1 MNEQIKEA
9 FDQVRAEEALKQR
22 TRVYLW
28 KKTRGY
34 TRRRTASYRS
44 LVPAVA
50 CFFLV
55 LFGGYWLYFLP
66 TAAISIDV
74 NPSIELNVNR
84 FDKVVSVHAWNDD
97 GQALADTLQVKYLDY
112 TAAVEQVLQ
121 SETVS
126 ALLEDDA
133 VVSIGVIGGND
144 GQSQRVLAGVEAC
157 TAGQGNAYCYCAH
170 PDEVE
175 AAHEAGLSYGKYR
188 AFLELQALDPTVT
201 VEEVQ
206 GMTMREIRDR
216 IDALSG
222 DTGGQAQTNTG
233 ATGQGQ
239 IGSGG
244 SGHHSEQGGHGH
256 GWQENSCG

>member
-1 MNEQIKEA
+1 MNEQIREA
-9 FDQVRAEEALKQR
+9 FGQVRAEEALKQR

-55 LFGGYWLYFLP
+55 IFGGYWLYFLP

-84 FDKVVSVHAWNDD
+84 FDKVVSVQAWNDD

-188 AFLELQALDPTVT
+188 AFLELQALDPTIT

-216 IDALSG
+216 IAALSG
-222 DTGGQAQTNTG
+222 DTEGQTQTNTG
-233 ATGQGQ
+233 GTGQGQ

-244 SGHHSEQGGHGH
+244 SWHHSEQGGHGH
-256 GWQENSCG
+256 GWQHE